1 MKPASRRCPST
12 CLLALVSTLALSQA
26 GDIIKLKSG
35 EKLDGKIIKKTAT
48 EVSIEV
54 QIGKIKDTKNIPLK
68 DIVEVIEATPD
79 QFEAAELAKLVPV
92 ADGLSDN
99 AYQKIITEKLEVF
112 LKKYPVSKQKKDVEA
127 VLATYTE
134 ELSKAKGGSKKI
146 EGKWVLPAE
155 LVWNAYNIEARLKRV
170 ELQKLLLASETDS
183 TKVATAYRLL
193 GELELEKSA
202 SVETVAAIE
211 AMKKALPGLEATL
224 DRLILEQPIKVKNR
238 MDNNKSLSPD
248 ERKKVEAALK
258 EEEANLKLL
267 QEEDKKIKLALVAF
281 SEYDL
286 KSLTD
291 AKAAVQKEI
300 ARLGKLDL
308 VKLKEAATTFQTGL
322 KNFSEKAY
330 LNAQRNFEDAA
341 KVFLKEPFVK
351 ERAELAKKAAAEA
364 LRAANEA
371 NAAKPN
377 PAQAD
382 PKSADPKA
390 KAKEPAKTEGG
401 QPVKKPA
408 PATAGEGETK
418 PELEETAPADSSS
431 SLSVILIGGAA
442 ALLVI
447 LLIVKALA
455 KKKGGS
461 DD

>member
-1 MKPASRRCPST
+1 MKPASRRFPSS

-35 EKLDGKIIKKTAT
+35 EKLDGKIINKTAT

-54 QIGKIKDTKNIPLK
+54 QIGKIKDTKHILMK

-79 QFEAAELAKLVPV
+79 QFEAAELAKLIP
-92 ADGLSDN
+92 AEDGLSDN
-99 AYQKIITEKLEVF
+99 AYQKIITEKLEAF
-112 LKKYPVSKQKKDVEA
+112 LKKYPASKQKKDVEA
-127 VLATYTE
+127 ILATYKD
-134 ELSKAKGGSKKI
+134 ELAKAKSGSKKI

-170 ELQKLLLASETDS
+170 ELQKLLVASEKDS
-183 TKVATAYRLL
+183 TKVADAYRLL

-224 DRLILEQPIKVKNR
+224 DRLILEQPIKVKNQTEA
-238 MDNNKSLSPD
+238 NKGLSPED
-248 ERKKVEAALK
+248 KKKVEAALK
-258 EEEANLKLL
+258 EEAEKLKMR
-267 QEEDKKIKLALVAF
+267 QEEDKKGKLALVAF
-281 SEYDL
+281 SDTDL

-300 ARLGKLDL
+300 ARLAKLDV
-308 VKLKEAATTFQTGL
+308 VKVKEAATTFQTGL

-371 NAAKPN
+371 NAAKPK
-377 PAQAD
+377 P
-382 PKSADPKA
+382 SADPKTA
-390 KAKEPAKTEGG
+390 DPKAKEPAKTEGG

-408 PATAGEGETK
+408 AADGDGETK
-418 PELEETAPADSSS
+418 PESGDAAPAESSS